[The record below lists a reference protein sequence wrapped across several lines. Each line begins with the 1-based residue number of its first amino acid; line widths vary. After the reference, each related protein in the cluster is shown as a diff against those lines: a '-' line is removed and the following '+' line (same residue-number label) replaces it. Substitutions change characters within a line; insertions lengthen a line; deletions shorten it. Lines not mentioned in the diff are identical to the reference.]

1 MKINLK
7 KIKYEV
13 CNTLFKNFRGLMFSK
28 KKNIMLVAK
37 KESRFASGIHSFF
50 VFFTFDAYFLD
61 KNKKIVDYKRIKP
74 FTIYIPKKPAK
85 YVLEISKP

>member
-1 MKINLK
+1 MKIK
-7 KIKYEV
+7 KKAVNYKV
-13 CNTLFKNFRGLMFSK
+13 CNTFFQNFRGLMFSK

-37 KESRFASGIHSFF
+37 KESRFSSGIHSFF
-50 VFFTFDAYFLD
+50 VFFSFDAYFLD
-61 KNKKIVDYKRIKP
+61 KNKKVVDFKRIKP

>member
-7 KIKYEV
+7 KVKYET
-13 CNTLFKNFRGLMFSK
+13 CNTFFQNFRGLIFSK

-37 KESRFASGIHSFF
+37 KESRFSSGIHSFF

-61 KNKKIVDYKRIKP
+61 KNKKVVDFKRIKP

-85 YVLEISKP
+85 YVLEISI